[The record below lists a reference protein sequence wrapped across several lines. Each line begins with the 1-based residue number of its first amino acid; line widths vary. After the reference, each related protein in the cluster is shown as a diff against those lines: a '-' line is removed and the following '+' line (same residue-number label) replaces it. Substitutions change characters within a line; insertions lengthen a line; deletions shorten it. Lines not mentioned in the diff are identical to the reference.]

1 MFDFDVFEMYQEQK
15 PEVYAYQCPDCGKI
29 YYPAPMICNKC
40 NTRRDPSEVYFSA
53 WEKVPLEGKCKLLAW
68 TRVYALP
75 EGYEIPYLLFGIIEF
90 ENGIRASGRLEVENP
105 ETGMELIATTD
116 VVKEIGDEKI
126 YGLIFR
132 QTE

>member
-15 PEVYAYQCPDCGKI
+15 PDVYSYKCPNCGKI
-29 YYPAPMICNKC
+29 YYPAPMICNEC
-40 NTRRDPSEVYFSA
+40 NTRRDPSETYFSA

-75 EGYEIPYLLFGIIEF
+75 EGYEVPYLLFGIIEF
-90 ENGIRASGRLEVENP
+90 ENGIRASGRLQVEDP

-132 QTE
+132 QTA